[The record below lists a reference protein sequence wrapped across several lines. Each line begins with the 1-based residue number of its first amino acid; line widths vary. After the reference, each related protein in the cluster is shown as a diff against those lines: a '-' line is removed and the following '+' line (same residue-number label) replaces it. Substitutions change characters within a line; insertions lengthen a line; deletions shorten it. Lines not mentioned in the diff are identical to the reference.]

1 MSYLQQ
7 AQLYQTL
14 SEKCL
19 FYSEVTAFRK
29 LAILVSYKVS
39 DSNKKGL
46 LTELGKAIEQN
57 V

>member
-14 SEKCL
+14 SEKYL
-19 FYSEVTAFRK
+19 FYLEVTAFRK